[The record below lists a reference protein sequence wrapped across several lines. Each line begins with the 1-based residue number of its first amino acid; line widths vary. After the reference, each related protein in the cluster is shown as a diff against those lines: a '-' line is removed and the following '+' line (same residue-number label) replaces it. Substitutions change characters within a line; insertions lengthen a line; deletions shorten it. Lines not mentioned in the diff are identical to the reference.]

1 MNSNGSDSTKQGDWQ
16 KETGSMEKAKEKEE
30 VGVMSAP
37 TTMRKWGNSLGVIIS
52 KDIASSVGADVGS
65 EFELKVIKGDE
76 GKEIRLVPKKQQKE
90 YSLQDLLSKC
100 KPENRHNEIDWGI
113 EGNELI

>member
-1 MNSNGSDSTKQGDWQ
+1 
-16 KETGSMEKAKEKEE
+16 
-30 VGVMSAP
+30 MSAP

-65 EFELKVIKGDE
+65 EFELKVIKGTE